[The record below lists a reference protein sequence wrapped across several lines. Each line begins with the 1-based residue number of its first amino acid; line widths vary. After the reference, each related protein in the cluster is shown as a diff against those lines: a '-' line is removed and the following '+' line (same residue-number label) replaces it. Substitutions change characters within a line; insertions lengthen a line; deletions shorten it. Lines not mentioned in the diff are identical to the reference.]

1 MQLRT
6 VAPCK
11 TQLSLSYQTI
21 DTQQMTAL
29 STWAVFG
36 FVPQLHNVHKSQ
48 FLAQCVELAQIIEED
63 LGLRLLGQS
72 TTHLLIRVQ
81 IAQDPI
87 ANPSLRDVSHL
98 LLDRLEHCNRAL
110 IGWQVQQHWINRGK
124 PADGARD
131 IDPSDLFTPMSLQ
144 IYQHLLLSCPL
155 RQRLG
160 QCCEQYLA
168 DLRVGAYRDLLQQ
181 HLRLPLIQM
190 DLDTAA
196 LGFSILPLLMILRQG
211 THQPPLWSQP
221 VAQLCLP
228 LWRSGFPAQHL
239 PPALIRGG
247 RWHHLHR
254 LSLLQLLVD
263 LLQIAEQPAPGN
275 CIDQQVVADQQ
286 QQGWLRARLLQEH
299 RSQ

>member
-98 LLDRLEHCNRAL
+98 LLDRLEHRSCLPTWRQ
-110 IGWQVQQHWINRGK
+110 GKKDGVGRGK
-124 PADGARD
+124 PANGARD
-131 IDPSDLFTPMSLQ
+131 LGPLDLFAPMSLQ
-144 IYQHLLLSCPL
+144 IYQQVPLSCPL
-155 RQRLG
+155 SKRLS
-160 QCCEQYLA
+160 QSRE
-168 DLRVGAYRDLLQQ
+168 Q
-181 HLRLPLIQM
+181 HLGDLCVCVQGHLREQRPRLRFIEM
-190 DLDTAA
+190 DLDAA
-196 LGFSILPLLMILRQG
+196 TLDFPILPLLMVLG
-211 THQPPLWSQP
+211 
-221 VAQLCLP
+221 
-228 LWRSGFPAQHL
+228 
-239 PPALIRGG
+239 
-247 RWHHLHR
+247 
-254 LSLLQLLVD
+254 
-263 LLQIAEQPAPGN
+263 
-275 CIDQQVVADQQ
+275 
-286 QQGWLRARLLQEH
+286 
-299 RSQ
+299 